1 METAGLYLTA
11 MGSGKKGL
19 SILTISDSLVTGEAL
34 SVEERQNSFDEMMR
48 TALKTASGFVS
59 GLDG

>member
-1 METAGLYLTA
+1 MLFRSYLTA

-48 TALKTASGFVS
+48 TALITAAGFVS